1 MPSCILQIR
10 LNSDREKFKITRFS
24 SPKKVFETCAISTC
38 ILFTYSVASGHSLL
52 RKLMAPYILSLYK
65 RLFAEAN
72 KRLASNEIVIW
83 FLFSDLMIIR
93 TCDRSFL
100 AGHGWPHPCK
110 QTNSFFSYWP
120 LAVHHNFPFWRKNK
134 RSFKRRPYT
143 AAKSFLTTQCLR
155 ESSLC
160 LLWVV
165 KVSDACSKVRWIRAI
180 PSSSL
185 KNVSDNISGT
195 VIFWI
200 SIWTRGNLIP
210 LSLHISKYML
220 FSIIT

>member
-1 MPSCILQIR
+1 MRSSTDFYFLILWSFKLVIEVSLQVTDDRTPVNRQIV
-10 LNSDREKFKITRFS
+10 FS
-24 SPKKVFETCAISTC
+24 VID
-38 ILFTYSVASGHSLL
+38 LF
-52 RKLMAPYILSLYK
+52 
-65 RLFAEAN
+65 F
-72 KRLASNEIVIW
+72 
-83 FLFSDLMIIR
+83 
-93 TCDRSFL
+93 SFL
-100 AGHGWPHPCK
+100 LPI
-110 QTNSFFSYWP
+110 
-120 LAVHHNFPFWRKNK
+120 AVHHNFPFWRKNQ

-143 AAKSFLTTQCLR
+143 AAKSFLTTQCPR

-195 VIFWI
+195 VTFWI
-200 SIWTRGNLIP
+200 SIWTRSNLIP

-220 FSIIT
+220 FSIITQLSACEAEVFRVAWN

>member
-1 MPSCILQIR
+1 MRSSTDFYFLIL
-10 LNSDREKFKITRFS
+10 
-24 SPKKVFETCAISTC
+24 
-38 ILFTYSVASGHSLL
+38 
-52 RKLMAPYILSLYK
+52 
-65 RLFAEAN
+65 
-72 KRLASNEIVIW
+72 
-83 FLFSDLMIIR
+83 
-93 TCDRSFL
+93 RSFKL
-100 AGHGWPHPCK
+100 VIEVSLQVTDDRTPVNR
-110 QTNSFFSYWP
+110 QIVFSVIDH
-120 LAVHHNFPFWRKNK
+120 LLFITM
-134 RSFKRRPYT
+134 KRRPYT

-195 VIFWI
+195 GSSVIFWI
-200 SIWTRGNLIP
+200 SIWTRSNLIP

-220 FSIIT
+220 FSIITQLSACETEVFRVAWN

>member
-1 MPSCILQIR
+1 MRSSTDFYFLILWSFKLVIEVSLQVTD
-10 LNSDREKFKITRFS
+10 DRTPVNRQ
-24 SPKKVFETCAISTC
+24 
-38 ILFTYSVASGHSLL
+38 LL
-52 RKLMAPYILSLYK
+52 ADH
-65 RLFAEAN
+65 F
-72 KRLASNEIVIW
+72 
-83 FLFSDLMIIR
+83 F
-93 TCDRSFL
+93 SFL
-100 AGHGWPHPCK
+100 LPI
-110 QTNSFFSYWP
+110 
-120 LAVHHNFPFWRKNK
+120 AVHHNFPFWRKNQ

-195 VIFWI
+195 GSSVIFWI
-200 SIWTRGNLIP
+200 SIWTRSNLIP

-220 FSIIT
+220 FSIITQLSACEAEVFRVAWN